1 MLVYIGAGIPVET
14 FQFDQRYIAGIRN
27 RDSEIESH
35 FVAYFKMPVWLK
47 ARRQL
52 RAPDMA
58 EDAVQETLLRV
69 LRYFRSGKS
78 LELPARLP
86 AFIQSICHNVTL
98 EMLRAKSRYRQV
110 PENKRDPVDP
120 RGNLELQIR
129 TDERKRMVREILDK
143 LPDKDRELLQ
153 LAILEDV
160 DKRELCQRFG
170 VNREYLRVLLFRA
183 RQRFRAELVKREAK
197 GRAKSGGAG

>member
-1 MLVYIGAGIPVET
+1 VET
-14 FQFDQRYIAGIRN
+14 LQFDERYITGIRN
-27 RDSEIESH
+27 RDPEIESH
-35 FVAYFKMPVWLK
+35 FVAYFKIPVWLK

-69 LRYFRSGKS
+69 LRYFRSGKR

-86 AFIQSICHNVTL
+86 AFVQSICLNVTL
-98 EMLRAKSRYRQV
+98 EMLRAKSRYRQA
-110 PENKRDPVDP
+110 PENRPDPVDP
-120 RGNLELQIR
+120 RGNLELQIVN
-129 TDERKRMVREILDK
+129 DERKRMVLEILAQ

-153 LAILEDV
+153 LGVLEAV
-160 DKRELCQRFG
+160 DKGELCQRIG
-170 VNREYLRVLLFRA
+170 VNQEYLRVLLFRA
-183 RQRFRAELVKREAK
+183 RQRFRSELIKREAK